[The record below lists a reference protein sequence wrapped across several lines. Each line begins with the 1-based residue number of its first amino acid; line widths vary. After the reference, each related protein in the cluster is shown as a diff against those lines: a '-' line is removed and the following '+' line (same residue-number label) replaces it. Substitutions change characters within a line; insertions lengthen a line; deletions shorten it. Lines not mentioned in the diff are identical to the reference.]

1 MQNAEK
7 NAKEVQGAAAK
18 VTNPVKTEN
27 RPNIPGKDK
36 NDAPLKNENPNTV

>member
-36 NDAPLKNENPNTV
+36 K